1 MRNAAVREIINLAQ
15 KDADV
20 VLLTGD
26 LGYGVLEEF
35 RERYPDRFFNAGI
48 CEQAMASV
56 AAGLALEGKKVFLYS
71 IGNFPTLRCVEQ
83 IRNDICGHQADVT
96 ILAVGGGFAYAGLG
110 MSHHATEDIAI
121 MRSLPQMKV
130 LVPADREEARAA
142 VRAAFYKRGPCY
154 IRLNKGGECP
164 VHQRPLHQFQIGKAL
179 QIREGDDACIFA
191 AGAVVSEVVQAA
203 ECLAAEGIQTC
214 LYSFCSIKPLDQEVT
229 VACAKRFSVI
239 VTVEE
244 HNRIGGL
251 GSAVSEIIAECGTG
265 TRIVRLG
272 VDDVYMKMA
281 GSQAYLR
288 GCCGIDSRSVAA
300 AVREAG

>member
-1 MRNAAVREIINLAQ
+1 MRNAAVREIINLAR

-20 VLLTGD
+20 VLLTAD
-26 LGYGVLEEF
+26 LGYGVLDEF
-35 RERYPDRFFNAGI
+35 RERYPERFFNAGI

-130 LVPADREEARAA
+130 LVPAAGEEARAA
-142 VRAAFYKRGPCY
+142 VRAAFSSRGPCY
-154 IRLNKGGECP
+154 IRLNRGGERP
-164 VHQRPLHQFQIGKAL
+164 VHQRPLEQFRIGKAL
-179 QIREGDDACIFA
+179 QLREGDDACIFA
-191 AGAVVSEVVQAA
+191 AGAVVSEALQAA

-229 VACAKRFSVI
+229 VSCAKRFSVI

-251 GSAVSEIIAECGTG
+251 GSAVSEIIAECAAG

-272 VDDVYMKMA
+272 VHDVYMKTA